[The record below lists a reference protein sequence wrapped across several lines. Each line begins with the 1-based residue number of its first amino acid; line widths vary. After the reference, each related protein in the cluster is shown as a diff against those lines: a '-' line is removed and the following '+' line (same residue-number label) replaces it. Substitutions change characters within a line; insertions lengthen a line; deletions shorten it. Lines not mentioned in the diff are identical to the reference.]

1 MPPFVTPSTLVTPS
15 TPWPGP
21 CQGGGRQRPTSRSVP
36 EATRAVAQSDPPA
49 SDSGPPGGAR
59 PPPPSRHPRPAMRGR
74 ALRRRKCW
82 WARSGDGLGG
92 LVPRGGRRVGPAR
105 GSQPGLSGTLFPPPF
120 PTHGWARS
128 EGPCRTGAAPRGPQA
143 PLTCLLRGLG
153 RGWRRELGGL
163 RIITVNCSWN
173 RPCRGC
179 PGKLLALITGIM
191 SRGWQ
196 GSFAAVF
203 PGGRPSVPPHTGGP
217 PSPAG
222 LVRTA

>member
-1 MPPFVTPSTLVTPS
+1 MA
-15 TPWPGP
+15 
-21 CQGGGRQRPTSRSVP
+21 GGR
-36 EATRAVAQSDPPA
+36 DPPLGQ
-49 SDSGPPGGAR
+49 SRR
-59 PPPPSRHPRPAMRGR
+59 PPERWPRAIPQPRIPVPRVGPGLRLLPIIRGLRWRGR

-92 LVPRGGRRVGPAR
+92 LVPRGGRRVGLAR

-128 EGPCRTGAAPRGPQA
+128 EGPCRTGAAPRGPHA